1 MRIIEQQ
8 MLTAISRRLNWRKS
22 NTEVRIECDGQIA
35 AVYLFGNLI
44 ALYFYAT
51 RTMRISSAGFRTRT
65 TKSRLNVLLEQQ
77 YGVHIYQR
85 NGVWYYSDTNT
96 AFFDEPV
103 ESILAQRIAM
113 MRSGVTKRDDNVFV
127 A

>member
-1 MRIIEQQ
+1 M
-8 MLTAISRRLNWRKS
+8 
-22 NTEVRIECDGQIA
+22 
-35 AVYLFGNLI
+35 YLFDNLI

-51 RTMRISSAGFRTRT
+51 RTMRISSAGWRTRT
-65 TKSRLNVLLEQQ
+65 TKSRLNVLLEQ
-77 YGVHIYQR
+77 YGAHIYQR
-85 NGVWYYSDTNT
+85 NGVWRFSDTNT
-96 AFFDEPV
+96 PFIDEPV

>member
-35 AVYLFGNLI
+35 AVYLFDNLI

-51 RTMRISSAGFRTRT
+51 RTMRISSAGWRTRT
-65 TKSRLNVLLEQQ
+65 TKSRLNVLLEQ

-85 NGVWYYSDTNT
+85 NGVWRYSDTNT
-96 AFFDEPV
+96 PFIDEPV
-103 ESILAQRIAM
+103 ESILAQRICA

>member
-8 MLTAISRRLNWRKS
+8 MLTAISRRRNWRKS

-35 AVYLFGNLI
+35 AVYLFGHLI

-65 TKSRLNVLLEQQ
+65 TKSRLNVLLEQ

-85 NGVWYYSDTNT
+85 NGVWRYSDTGT
-96 AFFDEPV
+96 EFIDDPV

-113 MRSGVTKRDDNVFV
+113 MNSGVTKRDDNVFV